1 MAKLSKETQ
10 AYKNKL
16 EYIKEYNKQMPKIY
30 VQFNPKTE
38 ADLIEWLNDK
48 AKATYIK
55 DLIKEDMKRNGAL

>member
-1 MAKLSKETQ
+1 MAKLSKETK

-16 EYIKEYNKQMPKIY
+16 EYIKAYNKQMPKIY
-30 VQFNPKTE
+30 VQLNPKTE

>member
-16 EYIKEYNKQMPKIY
+16 EYIKSYNKQMPKIY

-55 DLIKEDMKRNGAL
+55 DLIKEDMKRNGVL

>member
-16 EYIKEYNKQMPKIY
+16 EYIKLYNKQMPKIY

-38 ADLIEWLNDK
+38 SDLIEWLNDK